1 MSNFLLCYAIIVAVF
16 VGLTN
21 ANNHHCQM
29 LTSPSKSFQQ
39 GIKSLIKMESQYP
52 GFGSPEFLNYLLD
65 PEHLNDLCP
74 SWNKSTSSHRKSPLL
89 KIEPTPPFLAFLKDF
104 FEEFNIKG
112 ATILVHR
119 SELEGTLRQ

>member
-1 MSNFLLCYAIIVAVF
+1 MSNFILRYAIIVAVF

-21 ANNHHCQM
+21 ANNQHCQM
-29 LTSPSKSFQQ
+29 IKSPSKSFKR
-39 GIKSLIKMESQYP
+39 GIKSLVKMESLYP
-52 GFGSPEFLNYLLD
+52 GFGSPEFLKYLLD
-65 PEHLNDLCP
+65 PEHLDDLCP

-89 KIEPTPPFLAFLKDF
+89 RIEPIPPILAFLKDF